1 MLNGTQVSVSDFASS
16 ALTLYQIANVS
27 SPNRAINILGM
38 ARANSQLLR
47 NSEAVRLY
55 RLLLAQISSSNNTD
69 PIFFEEA
76 IDFIAQKEDLQNS
89 SNNNKFCFSSILVV
103 LYFLFFIN

>member
-1 MLNGTQVSVSDFASS
+1 MLNGTQVSVSDFASR

-38 ARANSQLLR
+38 ARANSQLLL

-55 RLLLAQISSSNNTD
+55 QLLLAQISSSNNTD

-76 IDFIAQKEDLQNS
+76 LDFISQNEDLQNS
-89 SNNNKFCFSSILVV
+89 SNNNKFGFSSILVV
-103 LYFLFFIN
+103 FIFFIFH